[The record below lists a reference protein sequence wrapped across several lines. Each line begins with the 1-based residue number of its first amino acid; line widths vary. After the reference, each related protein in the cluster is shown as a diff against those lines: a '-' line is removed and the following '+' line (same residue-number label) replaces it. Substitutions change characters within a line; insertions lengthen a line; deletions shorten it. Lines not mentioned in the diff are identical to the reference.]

1 MGGGRWARLEG
12 RRWGGRVAAGGS
24 EASIGI
30 LAIPQ
35 LQEQQISSSVRSK
48 IQSWVTEWSLAEL
61 RSDPRANSKA
71 SVLFPFGIICLD
83 C

>member
-1 MGGGRWARLEG
+1 M
-12 RRWGGRVAAGGS
+12 AAGGS

-48 IQSWVTEWSLAEL
+48 IQSWLTEWSLAEL
-61 RSDPRANSKA
+61 RSDPRANSTA
-71 SVLFPFGIICLD
+71 SALFPFGVICLD